1 MQRILDVRIVRWYFK
16 LAYVAGSW
24 VVGYVIQSRLE
35 LVHVPVIA
43 LYVLGSAI
51 TLVSIIIG
59 ARIFR
64 GRDELLVTPRPWW
77 KMTARRPLSWVLGIL
92 ALLGGAGIV
101 IQQLVGGLSTTA
113 QLATS
118 VINTV
123 WYAAIA
129 FLYLN
134 SAVRLGRATARSAP
148 VTEPG
153 PYSVTAITEGVV
165 RVLREYDLPASNDEA
180 LPIVRVL
187 LTRGSVDRSDMP
199 AALAG
204 EATLAALLRDLNA
217 SKGARQS

>member
-24 VVGYVIQSRLE
+24 VVGYVIQSLLE
-35 LVHVPVIA
+35 LAHVPVIA
-43 LYVLGSAI
+43 LYILGSAI

-92 ALLGGAGIV
+92 ALLGVVGIV
-101 IQQLVGGLSTTA
+101 VPQLVGRLSTPA
-113 QLATS
+113 PLANS
-118 VINTV
+118 VISALGS
-123 WYAAIA
+123 AAIA

-134 SAVRLGRATARSAP
+134 SAVRLGRATVRPAP
-148 VTEPG
+148 ITEPG

-165 RVLREYDLPASNDEA
+165 HVLREYDLPASNDEA
-180 LPIVRVL
+180 LPIVRAL
-187 LTRGSVDRSDMP
+187 LTRGSVNRSDIP

-204 EATLAALLRDLNA
+204 EATLAPLLRDLNA
-217 SKGARQS
+217 SKGARQG